1 MLLYQ
6 DARAPNP
13 RRVRMFLAEKG
24 LSEQVEL
31 IEVSINDG
39 AHQQPAYLEKNPLAL
54 VPVLELA
61 DGRLLRESMAI
72 CRYLEELHPEPAL
85 LGTDTWSRAQV
96 EQWNRHAELELLFA
110 VAQVF
115 RNSHPFWQGR
125 IKQAPEF
132 AEIMREHLARRFA
145 WLDGELATRPWLAG
159 DDFSIADITAVC
171 ALDFGKVSGIRIGE
185 GTPHLA
191 RWHADVKARP
201 SYKA

>member
-1 MLLYQ
+1 MRLYQ
-6 DARAPNP
+6 DSRAPNP
-13 RRVRMFLAEKG
+13 RRVRMFLVEKG
-24 LSEQVEL
+24 LAAGVEL
-31 IEVSINDG
+31 IEVSINDL
-39 AHQQPAYLEKNPLAL
+39 AHQQPAYLEKNPLGL
-54 VPVLELA
+54 VPVLELD
-61 DGRLLRESMAI
+61 DGRLLRESIAI
-72 CRYLEELHPEPAL
+72 CRYLDELHPEPAL
-85 LGTDTWSRAQV
+85 FGSDAWSRAQV